1 MLAALLTGATAV
13 YQGKHA
19 ELYPFLLQN
28 LQLFLALCVCAWW
41 GAAECKMW
49 GGDLIVAATNRSVT
63 QQQSSSLPWT
73 CPGRSNKRGNGAQ
86 PVHLLLVKV

>member
-28 LQLFLALCVCAWW
+28 LQLFLALCVCMV
-41 GAAECKMW
+41 GCSRMQ
-49 GGDLIVAATNRSVT
+49 DV
-63 QQQSSSLPWT
+63 
-73 CPGRSNKRGNGAQ
+73 GR
-86 PVHLLLVKV
+86 